1 MEQINWWKSKLFLMI
16 FLPRCQKWTPTGGV
30 VVAAEW
36 RTFETA
42 RKLIAIIVL
51 FWLFPLSG
59 GQFSLHISQDGL
71 EAVLPLHLRHVYPQE
86 REEIVWA
93 LNLIR
98 KIESIYRCFV
108 RVWPII
114 VCIRLEHQGWII
126 LLIADSREESIDHK
140 YIARSQI
147 SQFFPQHNGRF
158 MGKNNW
164 DSHRCKLYAAFHLL
178 FASPYI
184 YQNQVKNCGK
194 NVQLIRIN
202 TWGLIVSQQHK
213 N

>member
-1 MEQINWWKSKLFLMI
+1 MATFV
-16 FLPRCQKWTPTGGV
+16 PRCQKWTPTGGV

-36 RTFETA
+36 RTLETA
-42 RKLIAIIVL
+42 GKLTAIVVIVL

-59 GQFSLHISQDGL
+59 GKFPLHISQDGL

-108 RVWPII
+108 RDWDWPII

-126 LLIADSREESIDHK
+126 LLIADSGQKNI
-140 YIARSQI
+140 YISSSGHRNDFYLNI
-147 SQFFPQHNGRF
+147 YERF
-158 MGKNNW
+158 MGKNNC
-164 DSHRCKLYAAFHLL
+164 DLPRCKLYAAFHIL
-178 FASPYI
+178 FASPI
-184 YQNQVKNCGK
+184 NLPKSGQELWK
-194 NVQLIRIN
+194 NVLLIRIN
-202 TWGLIVSQQHK
+202 TGGLILSQQHI
-213 N
+213 NLSF